1 MPNTPGNAPP
11 SVNRVDQVMDA
22 TRQRLAPEQARFR
35 QSQDP
40 QVQTVMAWLATPE
53 AEEFL
58 RRMVAQQGAPGGA
71 AGPGPGG
78 PGPGGPGP
86 GGPGPPRGPGGGGP
100 PGTLTPGGP
109 PGGGMPPA
117 GPPGIGGI
125 GADIAADPI
134 GAAPPGGPGAWR
146 PGPPR
151 TAPGMGPSPAPGV
164 PGGERD
170 LSDPESFG
178 PQGGHPLA
186 GIGSAIAGA
195 FAPQHPFFDESTGRT
210 LYPGDPGYQQRD
222 PRGQIVQELAASQ
235 AGPRFGPRR

>member
-1 MPNTPGNAPP
+1 MANTPGNAPP
-11 SVNRVDQVMDA
+11 SVNRVDQIMDS

-40 QVQTVMAWLATPE
+40 QMQAVMAWLATPE

-58 RRMVAQQGAPGGA
+58 RRVVTEQMGGYAGAPGGA

-86 GGPGPPRGPGGGGP
+86 GGPGGGP
-100 PGTLTPGGP
+100 PGGPGSPSFGGGPGGP
-109 PGGGMPPA
+109 PGGGHMRPHQPPM
-117 GPPGIGGI
+117 
-125 GADIAADPI
+125 
-134 GAAPPGGPGAWR
+134 APPL
-146 PGPPR
+146 

-186 GIGSAIAGA
+186 GIGGAIRDTVMAPNPVFDPRTGQFVFPDAG
-195 FAPQHPFFDESTGRT
+195 
-210 LYPGDPGYQQRD
+210 QQRGAGRS
-222 PRGQIVQELAASQ
+222 PGGGGRAAAIQALMAEQ
-235 AGPRFGPRR
+235 AGPRYGPGR